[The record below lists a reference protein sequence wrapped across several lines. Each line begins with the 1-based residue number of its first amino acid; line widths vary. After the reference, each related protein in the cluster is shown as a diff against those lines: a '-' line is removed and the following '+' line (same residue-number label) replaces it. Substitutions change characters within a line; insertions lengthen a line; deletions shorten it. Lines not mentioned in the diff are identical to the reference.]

1 MSSRFADAEAAQ
13 RAVYLAL
20 PMLSASLADRDVGES
35 RCMHIVVMDPC
46 RPCGSCTFEE
56 AILYEHSLPSRD
68 SWDADYA
75 FYAREKARV
84 AWRTQTDSGVV
95 ATLSPHR
102 LVVGDIVLPGGIV
115 YDASSWLSAARTA
128 GMTRPLHAAWQRC
141 CAPRRLRAWK
151 RRARRSA
158 TGMHFALSGRPPPA
172 AA

>member
-46 RPCGSCTFEE
+46 RPFGSCTFEE

-102 LVVGDIVLPGGIV
+102 LVVGDIALPGGIV
-115 YDASSWLSAARTA
+115 YDGIVVAVSGANGWYDEAFARCVAA
-128 GMTRPLHAAWQRC
+128 L
-141 CAPRRLRAWK
+141 LRAAAT
-151 RRARRSA
+151 ARMEASRKA
-158 TGMHFALSGRPPPA
+158 
-172 AA
+172 